1 MHELEELVEGRYDL
15 SGLIAV
21 DPVGLVRPVHLA
33 RLYVPLPAAEV
44 GHALRLTQHLLALT
58 ELVLRVLR
66 LVLGDVPRC
75 AHESCYLTATIFKGH
90 LAVVG
95 FRLALFSSPTLGSSL
110 QTRVRPKRRISC
122 SSS

>member
-58 ELVLRVLR
+58 QLLLRVIR
-66 LVLGDVPRC
+66 LVLAVVPRY
-75 AHESCYLTATIFKGH
+75 AHEAYHLPITI
-90 LAVVG
+90 
-95 FRLALFSSPTLGSSL
+95 SSTL
-110 QTRVRPKRRISC
+110 PYFPHC
-122 SSS
+122 STL